1 MRASGPY
8 EVKLRQL
15 RALVLLLMLLPLI
28 PTAFVARFMYE
39 AISFERVEA
48 RDRERPIY
56 QKFLDA
62 AGASLVTNITR
73 KLAEDPRALSDAV
86 VSVGPDGR
94 LAPELPGARP
104 SALAAAAIES
114 GARVSASPNRGG
126 VRWRFLC
133 EAAEPIFALSPDGAA
148 TPILL
153 LKTRSHL
160 LESLRAYYSRAL
172 DPKSVL
178 VLLDENGESVPLNEG
193 GAVRAGEPLAEA
205 ALKAPLPQWRV
216 QLFAPGASLVDA
228 ASREQLAFYFWTI
241 VGVLAVTVAIGG
253 LAGLALSRRIILR
266 ELSND
271 ALAVMSHE
279 MKTPLA
285 SVRMFVE
292 TLLDRHY
299 AGGKAQADQYLRL
312 IAQENRRMERLIEG
326 IAMLSRI
333 ERGGGRLIAPE
344 IIEVTGV
351 VAAAR
356 SQLQARLDAVDFA
369 ARLEEGLPPIR
380 GDADALTAVL
390 VNLLD
395 NALKYSGPEPHVRL
409 NGWAAG
415 ANVVLEVSDR
425 GPGIA
430 AGEQEKI
437 FERFYQVDQTLSRS
451 QEGLGLGLSIVRS
464 IVRAHGGEVTVASAP
479 GKGSTFTVRLPKAG

>member
-8 EVKLRQL
+8 EVKPRQL
-15 RALVLLLMLLPLI
+15 RGLVLLLMLLPLI

-39 AISFERVEA
+39 AVSFEQTEA

-62 AGASLVTNITR
+62 AGASLVTNTAR
-73 KLAEDPRALSDAV
+73 ELVDDPKAASDGV
-86 VSVGPDGR
+86 VAIAPNGR
-94 LAPELPGARP
+94 LTPDPSDTPP

-114 GARVSASPNRGG
+114 GVRVSTPPNRSGM
-126 VRWRFLC
+126 RWRFLF
-133 EAAEPIFALSPDGAA
+133 EATEPIFALSPAGSASP
-148 TPILL
+148 TLL
-153 LKTRSHL
+153 LRTRSHL
-160 LESLRAYYSRAL
+160 LNALRAYYSRAL
-172 DPKSVL
+172 DPQSVV
-178 VLLDENGESVPLNEG
+178 VLLDENGDSVPLSEG
-193 GAVRAGEPLAEA
+193 NTVPAGAALAEA
-205 ALKAPLPQWRV
+205 PLKAPLPPWRV

-228 ASREQLAFYFWTI
+228 ASREQLAFYFGTI
-241 VGVLAVTVAIGG
+241 VGVLALTVTIGG

-271 ALAVMSHE
+271 ALAVVSHE

-292 TLLDRHY
+292 TLLDRRY
-299 AGGKAQADQYLRL
+299 AGGPAQADQYLRL

-333 ERGGGRLIAPE
+333 ERGGGRVLAPE
-344 IIEVTGV
+344 IVEVADV
-351 VAAAR
+351 AAAAR
-356 SQLQARLDAVDFA
+356 SQLQARLNAVDFA
-369 ARLEEGLPPIR
+369 ANLAEGLPPLK

-395 NALKYSGPEPHVRL
+395 NALKYSGPEPVIRL
-409 NGWAAG
+409 NVSASG
-415 ANVVLEVSDR
+415 ADVLFEVSDR
-425 GPGIA
+425 GPGISPR
-430 AGEQEKI
+430 EQDKI
-437 FERFYQVDQTLSRS
+437 FERFYQVDQRLARG

-464 IVRAHGGEVTVASAP
+464 IARAHGGEVGVKSAP
-479 GKGSTFTVRLPKAG
+479 GEGSTFIVRLPKA